1 MSDNTLNADDRPIDE
16 LVGWVKQHDFALNL
30 STERLAFLIS
40 IAVLSNERFDEE
52 LGEGELHDA
61 FKIVTGQFEQT
72 GEATAFRANNAI
84 NELVKQRLLS
94 RFTSEVNDGAS
105 IYRLSLLPS
114 VSPITTSDI
123 ANSLNYDSL
132 SSFQWWQAR
141 WQKLSRPRKKAGP
154 LSIGARTYLAC

>member
-72 GEATAFRANNAI
+72 GEAPRFVRTM
-84 NELVKQRLLS
+84 RLMNWS
-94 RFTSEVNDGAS
+94 S
-105 IYRLSLLPS
+105 S
-114 VSPITTSDI
+114 V
-123 ANSLNYDSL
+123 Y
-132 SSFQWWQAR
+132 
-141 WQKLSRPRKKAGP
+141 
-154 LSIGARTYLAC
+154 